1 MLSFTYFIDLFVY
14 LAAFL
19 FNGIQYRCY
28 NGPRSWHL
36 DLRPLRSDKSSLD
49 LWMAHASMSSKLAM
63 VAP

>member
-19 FNGIQYRCY
+19 FFLMALAPGA
-28 NGPRSWHL
+28 WT
-36 DLRPLRSDKSSLD
+36 LRPLRSDKSSLD
-49 LWMAHASMSSKLAM
+49 LWMAHASTSSKLAM